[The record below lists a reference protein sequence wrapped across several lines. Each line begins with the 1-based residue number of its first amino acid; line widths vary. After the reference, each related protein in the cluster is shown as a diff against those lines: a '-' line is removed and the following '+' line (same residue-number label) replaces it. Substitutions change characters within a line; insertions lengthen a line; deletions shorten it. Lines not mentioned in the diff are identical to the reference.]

1 MPLLILVCSD
11 GEEGRYMWMKA
22 KSNLILSLRNLPQP
36 MSVKDVAEAWHLCA
50 REVFHE
56 LADHTGGGSFSS
68 TYGKW
73 ESCAVAV

>member
-1 MPLLILVCSD
+1 
-11 GEEGRYMWMKA
+11 MKA
-22 KSNLILSLRNLPQP
+22 KTNFILSLRKLSQP
-36 MSVKDVAEAWHLCA
+36 MSVKDMAEVWDVCA

-56 LADHTGGGSFSS
+56 LADHAGGGSFSS